1 MHNFAI
7 VTRKLPSRQRELQLE
22 IWPNHGAGVVLFY
35 PGTMLSPFQYRPMLM
50 ALRQAGF
57 AVAALHLTG
66 HGLNRHSVGF
76 TFDDLLQNGLD
87 AEHWLRQSGY
97 SSIAVC
103 GHSQGGI
110 LSLAH
115 AAASTGIVAAFP
127 ITGVLPQMREA
138 VYLTRFAALA
148 DSRQKIESAFST
160 LARWLPRL
168 PLPLHAY
175 LAPHR
180 ILAGARRT
188 VSSRRRARFSYP
200 VQFLASLFNT
210 HLPTR
215 LRCPV
220 CMFSARNDA
229 LFTPAI
235 IQATF
240 DSLEAPAKK
249 LVWLSGGGHL
259 AAMNPPLC
267 QFTARTAAAVCA
279 GLGLPLRLES
289 SEVMS
294 GDAPHGL

>member
-1 MHNFAI
+1 M
-7 VTRKLPSRQRELQLE
+7 
-22 IWPNHGAGVVLFY
+22 LFY
-35 PGTMLSPFQYRPMLM
+35 PGTMLSPFQYRPMLI

-66 HGLNRHSVGF
+66 HGLNRHSTGF
-76 TFDDLLQNGLD
+76 TFNDLLQNGLD
-87 AEHWLRQSGY
+87 AENWLRQSGY
-97 SSIAVC
+97 SKIAVC

-115 AAASTGIVAAFP
+115 AAASPGIVASFP
-127 ITGVLPQMREA
+127 ITAVLPQMREA

-148 DSRQKIESAFST
+148 DRRQTIESAFAA

-175 LAPHR
+175 LAPRR

-188 VSSRRRARFSYP
+188 VTNRRKARFSYP
-200 VQFLASLFNT
+200 LQFLASLFNT
-210 HLPTR
+210 HLPTTMH
-215 LRCPV
+215 CPV
-220 CMFSARNDA
+220 CLFSARNDA

-267 QFTARTAAAVCA
+267 RFTARTAAAFCA
-279 GLGLPLRLES
+279 GLGLPLHLES
-289 SEVMS
+289 SQITS